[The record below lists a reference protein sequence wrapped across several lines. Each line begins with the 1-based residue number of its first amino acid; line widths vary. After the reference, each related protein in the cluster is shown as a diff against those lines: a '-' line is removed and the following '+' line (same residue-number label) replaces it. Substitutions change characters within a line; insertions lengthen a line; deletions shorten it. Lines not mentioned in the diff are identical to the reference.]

1 MLHLKDVQR
10 NEVLD
15 TFNRTETD
23 DNCYNDTRSHLF
35 QKHLQEDRDY
45 EISLRSDN
53 DLGPSDAVMMT
64 VRTTKRFQLL
74 LSHSTISV
82 NENEAKVS
90 FETRHGNMAVLN
102 VTCCAEETDE
112 CTSDQFQV
120 NTSTG
125 YVILKDLPSGMA
137 YLLDFKAFGR
147 APGGEQYFLGMIK
160 GVRVPEDGDK
170 IGELWS
176 RNSLK

>member
-35 QKHLQEDRDY
+35 QRHLQEDRDY

-53 DLGPSDAVMMT
+53 DLGPSDAVKMT

-125 YVILKDLPSGMA
+125 YVILKDLPPGMA